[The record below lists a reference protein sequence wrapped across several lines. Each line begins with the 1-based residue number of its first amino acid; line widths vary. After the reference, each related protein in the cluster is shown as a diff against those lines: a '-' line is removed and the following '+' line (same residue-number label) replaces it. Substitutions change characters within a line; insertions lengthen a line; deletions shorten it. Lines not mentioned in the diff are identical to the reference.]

1 MSVERMVIFSDLDGT
16 LLDKYSYS
24 YEQAFTSIEL
34 VKSRKIPLIFCSAKT
49 RAEQEVYRSELSI
62 TDPFIVE
69 NGGAIF
75 IPKGYFPF
83 DVNYSKES
91 GHYLVIELGI
101 PYDQIRKM
109 LIKVRE
115 ESNCNFKG
123 FGDMDV
129 AEVAEI
135 TGLDMESAHRA
146 KQREY
151 DETLIFEMD
160 AEDTASCI
168 ERMHKKTGL
177 TCIHGGRFY
186 NVMGPNDKGK
196 AVSTLKNLF
205 KKKWQNVKTIGIG
218 DSRNDLPML
227 AKVDFPILVQK
238 PDNRWIDVED
248 MRIRIHRIN
257 GAGPVGWR
265 NAVQNIINGVW
276 R

>member
-1 MSVERMVIFSDLDGT
+1 MNVERMVIFSDLDGT

-24 YEQAFTSIEL
+24 YEEAFSSIEL
-34 VKSRKIPLIFCSAKT
+34 VKSKKIPLIFCSAKT

-83 DVNYSKES
+83 DFNYSKES

-109 LIKVRE
+109 LLKVRDE
-115 ESNCNFKG
+115 GNCNFKG
-123 FGDMDV
+123 FGDMNV

-135 TGLDMESAHRA
+135 TGLDIESARRA

-151 DETLIFEMD
+151 DETLMFEMD
-160 AEDTASCI
+160 AKEISKCI
-168 ERMHKKTGL
+168 ESIHQKTGL
-177 TCIHGGRFY
+177 TCVHGGRFY

-196 AVSTLKNLF
+196 AVSTVKNLLSR
-205 KKKWQNVKTIGIG
+205 KWQKVKTIGIG

-227 AKVDFPILVQK
+227 EKVDFPILVQK
-238 PDNRWIDVED
+238 PDNTWEEVKNVQ
-248 MRIRIHRIN
+248 IHRIN
-257 GAGPVGWR
+257 GVGPVGWR
-265 NAVQNIINGVW
+265 NAVRNIINDVW
-276 R
+276 S